1 MRDRSGVCVY
11 WCLAVVGRSAWCC
24 GKCWRTKSR
33 TGTST
38 PRQLSGVLAATV
50 CIFQCH
56 RQGPKASN
64 CSWGSAGLYICICH
78 AGRVRFQSV
87 FIFKHFQLRHHNTM
101 IKYTRTDHQTMYNTS
116 SLSPPLSPKSNRI
129 HCHRIFF
136 QKIPHFTK
144 PLQPFSVQWLIILS
158 KFSVIRI

>member
-1 MRDRSGVCVY
+1 MTGAVVCVY

-50 CIFQCH
+50 CICRCR

-64 CSWGSAGLYICICH
+64 CSWGSAGLYVCTCH
-78 AGRVRFQSV
+78 AFRVRFQSV
-87 FIFKHFQLRHHNTM
+87 FIFKHFHNTM
-101 IKYTRTDHQTMYNTS
+101 IKIYENQTMYNTS
-116 SLSPPLSPKSNRI
+116 SSPPPLSPKSNRI
-129 HCHRIFF
+129 HCQRIFF
-136 QKIPHFTK
+136 QKYHILPNFCYHF
-144 PLQPFSVQWLIILS
+144 LSNDWLYRRGNNNFFTL
-158 KFSVIRI
+158 KCYFHV